1 MGGTWQSDLKL
12 LADGVDLSLDGV
24 ACHRTPCPSFGH
36 HGAKPNSLWVKER
49 GLGSVELKIVCRID
63 RFRQAEAMQC
73 EMWGARNRAASKGSL
88 ELRAGF

>member
-12 LADGVDLSLDGV
+12 LADGIDLSLDGV
-24 ACHRTPCPSFGH
+24 PCHGAPCPTLGH
-36 HGAKPNSLWVKER
+36 QGANQNSLGVKEGR
-49 GLGSVELKIVCRID
+49 VGRVDLKINCRIA

-73 EMWGARNRAASKGSL
+73 EMWGARDRAASEGSL

>member
-24 ACHRTPCPSFGH
+24 AGDGPSGPTFGH
-36 HGAKPNSLWVKER
+36 HGAKPNSLRVKER
-49 GLGSVELKIVCRID
+49 GMRIFNLRVD
-63 RFRQAEAMQC
+63 CSCARVRQAETMQC
-73 EMWGARNRAASKGSL
+73 EMWGARNRATCEGSL